1 MNIMSFAFFRTPA
14 ALRLVHILWLL
25 AFVLIFLS
33 GCYTSL
39 ESYRVGSSLNERQIS
54 KIKPGQTHKEE
65 VLQWFGPPI
74 AIARWGKIMRF
85 PAPDMERK
93 GFVEQEASTFF
104 ELFNSKHSLG
114 DKHIIYYYYDMKSS
128 RRFSAIIVP
137 VFIGSAS
144 TKKNELWI
152 LIDTHNGLVLDTHYQ
167 KSH

>member
-1 MNIMSFAFFRTPA
+1 MNIIRFSFYRTLA
-14 ALRLVHILWLL
+14 ILRLVHILWLL
-25 AFVLIFLS
+25 ALVLIFLS
-33 GCYTSL
+33 GCYS
-39 ESYRVGSSLNERQIS
+39 SQVNYRAGSSLNERQVR

-85 PAPDMERK
+85 PAPDMQRK

-114 DKHIIYYYYDMKSS
+114 DKHIIYYYYDIQSSKSYNMV
-128 RRFSAIIVP
+128 IMP
-137 VFIGSAS
+137 VLIGSGS

-167 KSH
+167 KTH